1 MVMMMSSVVRVLLMR
16 STKAHPNATE
26 GIVSASTIPAS
37 TIVGTAAPIILVPA
51 AILVPTTILVPTP
64 IILIP
69 ISIILVPALLY
80 RIVASVP
87 KALGIPVVVSVVVPI
102 AKAVIVIGSNSRRLR
117 RLRR

>member
-16 STKAHPNATE
+16 SSEAHPNATE

-64 IILIP
+64 IIL
-69 ISIILVPALLY
+69 VPALLY

-102 AKAVIVIGSNSRRLR
+102 GKAVIVIGSNSRRLR